1 MPTEMRGRK
10 FIATRGDLMMAMIDA
25 CSLID
30 MEATGLKYSWYK
42 KQVGEVIMK
51 RLDRALVD
59 QPYRLAFPEAFVENL
74 CRVYSNHCLMLIKCK
89 GMQKPHGKRPFRF
102 QAAWVT
108 YNQYDGVVCIAWAKG
123 SPNVLRGL
131 TKVQN
136 SSFNFNKKKYLGISL
151 GENGRLRDDSRG
163 CN

>member
-1 MPTEMRGRK
+1 
-10 FIATRGDLMMAMIDA
+10 
-25 CSLID
+25 
-30 MEATGLKYSWYK
+30 
-42 KQVGEVIMK
+42 
-51 RLDRALVD
+51 
-59 QPYRLAFPEAFVENL
+59 
-74 CRVYSNHCLMLIKCK
+74 MLIKCK

-108 YNQYDGVVCIAWAKG
+108 YNQYDGVVWIAWAKG